1 MLKVVLCR
9 SYEFICAPIVHQRYR
24 QEFWHG
30 KAKGRAEPFTRPD
43 LSLSS
48 QDWGNLVV
56 GRISS
61 WVDMDSPLDNVRRDA
76 EKVLEQEFAYSGHL
90 GLPSILLSLRS
101 VNSQNLARFVYS
113 KILPASQKLIWV
125 HVPLHAPE
133 LVAQKLMASSLD
145 EEDDQELPADLDTWE
160 WWSRFHRSCDS
171 DKKLSLVLELNSA
184 DLPSHTQMMRW
195 LGEPLAAV
203 VLPTHIFMT
212 NKHGC
217 PVLSR
222 PHQAFVNLLYRLDI
236 QVMIKGCDRHNN
248 LRYYQQYME
257 HLWNSQPPDDPLTR
271 FARGFEDFLQVPLQ
285 PLMDNLE
292 SSTYEIFEKDPIKY
306 SKYQEAIHRA
316 LEDRVPVERRGDTV
330 VTVMVVG
337 AGRGPLVRA
346 TLIASEICGVNV
358 RVYAVEKNPNAIV
371 TLYSEKRD
379 YWGSK
384 VTVVACDMR
393 EWDPPEKADILVSEL
408 LDPLETT
415 NFPQSAS
422 MEPRSVVTE
431 DGISIPA
438 SYTSYI
444 CPIQSPKLYGD
455 ISTMR
460 DKDKHPMSNF
470 EMPYVV
476 RLHNH
481 TQLCEP
487 QALFTFH
494 HPNREPV
501 IDNNRYKSAQFTA
514 SFKCTIHGFAGYFD
528 TQLYKDVQ
536 LSILPSTH
544 SPGMFSWFP
553 IFFPLREPVYVRQG
567 EVVTANFWRLATH
580 RKVWYEWNISSP
592 LVVPIHNPTGR
603 SYTIGL

>member
-1 MLKVVLCR
+1 MCQLC
-9 SYEFICAPIVHQRYR
+9 V
-24 QEFWHG
+24 
-30 KAKGRAEPFTRPD
+30 
-43 LSLSS
+43 
-48 QDWGNLVV
+48 
-56 GRISS
+56 
-61 WVDMDSPLDNVRRDA
+61 
-76 EKVLEQEFAYSGHL
+76 
-90 GLPSILLSLRS
+90 
-101 VNSQNLARFVYS
+101 
-113 KILPASQKLIWV
+113 
-125 HVPLHAPE
+125 
-133 LVAQKLMASSLD
+133 
-145 EEDDQELPADLDTWE
+145 
-160 WWSRFHRSCDS
+160 
-171 DKKLSLVLELNSA
+171 
-184 DLPSHTQMMRW
+184 
-195 LGEPLAAV
+195 
-203 VLPTHIFMT
+203 
-212 NKHGC
+212 
-217 PVLSR
+217 
-222 PHQAFVNLLYRLDI
+222 
-236 QVMIKGCDRHNN
+236 
-248 LRYYQQYME
+248 
-257 HLWNSQPPDDPLTR
+257 
-271 FARGFEDFLQVPLQ
+271 Q

-316 LEDRVPVERRGDTV
+316 LEDRVPVERRSDTV

-408 LDPLETT
+408 LGSFGDNELSPECLDGAQK
-415 NFPQSAS
+415 FLK
-422 MEPRSVVTE
+422 E

-494 HPNREPV
+494 HPNRGRYTTTQTVSYLTDGTCCPEPV